1 MSKYKNKIL
10 KWLKDEFIYVDRDRS
25 DEAIDMHVDAFIGKR
40 DYSVYIT
47 EGIRV
52 LDDLI
57 EIARENDWLNDFMP
71 TLRINLDDTR
81 AVKKIK
87 IQDMDDIVR
96 EMEEAPPEI
105 ILWPKILKTKSGD
118 NYIEIYER
126 GLHGEFSSILNRDF
140 GDNYHIW
147 YSMIYYVCADGY
159 RDRRRK
165 IYIQYNENNA
175 ETVKNV
181 KRLVLRPAQSTATE
195 GNVKKQ
201 TIDLTTGE

>member
-1 MSKYKNKIL
+1 MSKYKNRIL

-25 DEAIDMHVDAFIGKR
+25 DEAIDIHVDAFMSKR
-40 DYSVYIT
+40 QDHSVYIT
-47 EGIRV
+47 EGIRI

-71 TLRINLDDTR
+71 ALRINLDDTR
-81 AVKKIK
+81 AVKRIK
-87 IQDMDDIVR
+87 IQNMDDIVR
-96 EMEEAPPEI
+96 EMDKGMIPEI
-105 ILWPKILKTKSGD
+105 ILWQKILKTKSGD

-126 GLHGEFSSILNRDF
+126 GLHGEFSRILNRDF

-147 YSMIYYVCADGY
+147 YSMIYCVCADGH
-159 RDRRRK
+159 RDRWRK

-181 KRLVLRPAQSTATE
+181 KRLTL
-195 GNVKKQ
+195 KKP
-201 TIDLTTGE
+201 

>member
-1 MSKYKNKIL
+1 MYRGSRGNYKDKV
-10 KWLKDEFIYVDRDRS
+10 KEWLGDLISYIDNPIFSSDADIHVDEF
-25 DEAIDMHVDAFIGKR
+25 MGKR

-47 EGIRV
+47 EGIKI

-57 EIARENDWLNDFMP
+57 EIARENDWLNDLLPM
-71 TLRINLDDTR
+71 LRINLDDTR
-81 AVKKIK
+81 AVKRIK

-105 ILWPKILKTKSGD
+105 ILGQKILKTNSGD

-126 GLHGEFSSILNRDF
+126 GLHGEFSRILNRDF
-140 GDNYHIW
+140 SDNYHIW
-147 YSMIYYVCADGY
+147 YSMIYYVDSNGW

-181 KRLVLRPAQSTATE
+181 KRLTL
-195 GNVKKQ
+195 KKP
-201 TIDLTTGE
+201 